1 MGEKGKELF
10 PQHEACPGAIKIPTE
25 KEQKALAEM
34 RRIKSRVRLLKER
47 LKGLE
52 GLGSSEEI
60 QGVKDDLAAFK
71 KEWNEWEKRRKK
83 AARERMT
90 FLGHE

>member
-1 MGEKGKELF
+1 MDDKRKEIF
-10 PQHEACPGAIKIPTE
+10 PQHSMCQGAIKIPTE

-52 GLGSSEEI
+52 GFGSSEEI

-71 KEWNEWEKRRKK
+71 KEWNEWEKRRKA

-90 FLGHE
+90 LLGHE